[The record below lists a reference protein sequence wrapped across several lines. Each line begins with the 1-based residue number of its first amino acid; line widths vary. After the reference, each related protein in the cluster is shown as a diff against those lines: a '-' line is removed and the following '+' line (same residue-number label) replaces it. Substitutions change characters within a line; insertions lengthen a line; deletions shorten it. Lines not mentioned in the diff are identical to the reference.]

1 MSQYESNINLMVGEI
16 ETNLTIDQIERR
28 TRYTP
33 RIYTSCILVDGG

>member
-16 ETNLTIDQIERR
+16 ETNLTIHQIER